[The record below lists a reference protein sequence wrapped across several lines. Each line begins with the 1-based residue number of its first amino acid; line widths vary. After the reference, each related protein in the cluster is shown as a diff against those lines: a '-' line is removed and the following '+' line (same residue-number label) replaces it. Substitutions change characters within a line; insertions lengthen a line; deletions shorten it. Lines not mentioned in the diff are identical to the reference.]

1 VFERAPRQLVRA
13 LARLDSVR
21 ALLDEIGWDVS
32 ERQQPAEIDL
42 GVHGPLLQDTMEND
56 LETQRYLADT
66 DDASQLERATE
77 AAAVIERFL
86 TVLAGGDDDGQTSR
100 ARQ

>member
-1 VFERAPRQLVRA
+1 M
-13 LARLDSVR
+13 
-21 ALLDEIGWDVS
+21 
-32 ERQQPAEIDL
+32 
-42 GVHGPLLQDTMEND
+42 MEND

-66 DDASQLERATE
+66 DDVSQRERATE

-86 TVLAGGDDDGQTSR
+86 TVLEGGDDDGQTSR